1 MERDRHSWAAST
13 GQQHAIAEA
22 LFSAHFEQGKN
33 IGDVVVLLEIAGQH
47 GLDVPLLADLFQGDK
62 DIEATRNDDAAARE
76 LGVHGVPAFLAGG
89 KFLLMGAQEP
99 EYLHKF
105 IAKARQKL
113 AVQ

>member
-1 MERDRHSWAAST
+1 
-13 GQQHAIAEA
+13 
-22 LFSAHFEQGKN
+22 
-33 IGDVVVLLEIAGQH
+33 
-47 GLDVPLLADLFQGDK
+47 
-62 DIEATRNDDAAARE
+62 
-76 LGVHGVPAFLAGG
+76 VHGVPAFLAGG

>member
-1 MERDRHSWAAST
+1 
-13 GQQHAIAEA
+13 
-22 LFSAHFEQGKN
+22 
-33 IGDVVVLLEIAGQH
+33 
-47 GLDVPLLADLFQGDK
+47 
-62 DIEATRNDDAAARE
+62 
-76 LGVHGVPAFLAGG
+76 VPAFLAGG